1 MLRKRLFIITFLSF
15 MAAGCASFVTT
26 SGKAPPVS
34 PIRSAKDISDAKK
47 SLFIEYPTP
56 DRFSICH
63 GHTCRN
69 TVDVS
74 LSDVEWV
81 LVKDLFD
88 TSASDPVKEREQI
101 QKAIGLLET
110 IVGEKTNTSEDKGS
124 NFAGLGLQGQMDCI
138 DESTNTTVYLTMLQE
153 EGLLKWHQV
162 NRRKNRG
169 IFSLQVPHFTAV
181 INETDGNR
189 DYAVDSWFLDNGHP
203 PFIIPLNKWE
213 QGWKPQP

>member
-1 MLRKRLFIITFLSF
+1 MFIIAFFGFIVT
-15 MAAGCASFVTT
+15 GCASNVTT
-26 SGKAPPVS
+26 SSKAPPIS
-34 PIRSAKDISDAKK
+34 PIRNAKDISDAKK

-56 DRFSICH
+56 ERFSICY
-63 GHTCRN
+63 GHTCRY

-74 LSDVEWV
+74 LSDEEWI
-81 LVKDLFD
+81 LVKDLF
-88 TSASDPVKEREQI
+88 SNSDSNSVKEREQI
-101 QKAIGLLET
+101 QNAIALLESL
-110 IVGEKTNTSEDKGS
+110 VGEKTNTSDDMGG

-213 QGWKPQP
+213 QGWEPQP

>member
-1 MLRKRLFIITFLSF
+1 MLRKRLYLITFLGF

-34 PIRSAKDISDAKK
+34 PIRSVKDISDAKK

-63 GHTCRN
+63 GHTCRY

-88 TSASDPVKEREQI
+88 TSASGPVNEREQI

-110 IVGEKTNTSEDKGS
+110 IVGEKTNTSEDKGG

-138 DESTNTTVYLTMLQE
+138 DESTNTTVYLTMLQKK
-153 EGLLKWHQV
+153 GLLKWHQV
-162 NRRKNRG
+162 NRRTSRG
-169 IFSLQVPHFTAV
+169 IFSLQAPHFTAV
-181 INETDGNR
+181 IGETDSNK

-203 PFIIPLNKWE
+203 PYIIPLKKWE
-213 QGWKPQP
+213 RGWEPQL